1 MWIKAQLGFRSY
13 KPTRLEKG
21 QMFLISEESGKFAYP
36 QIIKLDRVP
45 ANQEEYLQ
53 NNGYPIE
60 LYIVDPGDP
69 NVDVEHVLATPEQIG
84 WLDEGSHVED
94 LRDIEL
100 KDINKILKEFDSWI
114 WIEVDEIEDEGQD
127 IYYPYEAMEFK
138 GKVTIRFADD
148 WLYED
153 FMEEDEQY
161 EEEGIDNEIEN
172 NEEN

>member
-1 MWIKAQLGFRSY
+1 MWIKAQLAFRSY

-21 QMFLISEESGKFAYP
+21 QMFLVSEETGKFAYP

-69 NVDVEHVLATPEQIG
+69 NIDTEWVLATPEQIG
-84 WLDEGSHVED
+84 WLDEGSHTDD

-100 KDINKILKEFDSWI
+100 KDVNKILKEYDSWVA
-114 WIEVDEIEDEGQD
+114 IEVEEYEDDGESEVF
-127 IYYPYEAMEFK
+127 YPYEAITYED
-138 GKVTIRFADD
+138 KVAIRYWDE
-148 WLYED
+148 WLYDDDDDEE
-153 FMEEDEQY
+153 EED
-161 EEEGIDNEIEN
+161 IV
-172 NEEN
+172 